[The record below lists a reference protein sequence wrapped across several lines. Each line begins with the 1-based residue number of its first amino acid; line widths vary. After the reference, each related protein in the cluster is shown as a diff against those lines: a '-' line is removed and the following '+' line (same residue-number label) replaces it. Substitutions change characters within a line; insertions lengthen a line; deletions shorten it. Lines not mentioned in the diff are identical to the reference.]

1 MNTAALQPDTLLSPL
16 PVDLLI
22 QRELPAARGG
32 DRDAYGRIVR
42 ACQNT
47 VTAVALAITRD
58 VQASEDIAQEA
69 FMGAWQHL
77 ERLHSPDSFLPWLR
91 QITRNLARD
100 HLRRH
105 RNTPLD
111 GPNAELAMAIAAD
124 PGPQPMDQ
132 VLAEERDSAAFELI
146 SSLPDDSRE
155 ALLLFYREGQSSQ
168 QVALLLGISDA
179 AVRKRL
185 SRARQQVRDELLGR
199 FGEFAQG
206 SAPSAGFS
214 LAVVAALGMASK
226 PAAASVAAAGALA
239 ASGAAGTKAAAGLL
253 GLGGGLAGG
262 LASGWLA
269 AHLTRRF
276 LLAYADTLEERDAIL
291 GDYRLYLWVTLPALL
306 VAVLVAALVPSFAW
320 ALLAAVASEGASL
333 WTLLRIRRRLQPLIA
348 RDRARDPVGA
358 RGRYRGYDFSYGPTA
373 IVISGLLYM
382 ASILILHVVAQYGT
396 DGIGTD
402 GIAQALPML
411 AARIAG

>member
-1 MNTAALQPDTLLSPL
+1 MNTAALQSDTFLSPL
-16 PVDLLI
+16 PVDVLI

-69 FMGAWQHL
+69 FLGAWQHL

-91 QITRNLARD
+91 QIARNLARD

-111 GPNAELAMAIAAD
+111 GPNAELAMAMAAD
-124 PGPQPMDQ
+124 PGQQPMEQ
-132 VLAEERDSAAFELI
+132 VLSDEREMAASELI
-146 SSLPDDSRE
+146 SALPEDSRE
-155 ALLLFYREGQSSQ
+155 TLLLFYREGQSSQ

-185 SRARQQVRDELLGR
+185 SRARQLVRDELLGR

-214 LAVVAALGMASK
+214 LAVVAALGMVSK

-239 ASGAAGTKAAAGLL
+239 AGGAAGAKTTAGLF
-253 GLGGGLAGG
+253 GLGGGIFGG
-262 LASGWLA
+262 IAFGWLA
-269 AHLTRRF
+269 AHLTRRY
-276 LLAYADTLEERDAIL
+276 LLAYAETLEERAAIV
-291 GDYRLYLWVTLPALL
+291 GDYRLYLQVTLPTLVASVLIALL
-306 VAVLVAALVPSFAW
+306 VPGLIWTMLATAVC
-320 ALLAAVASEGASL
+320 EGASL
-333 WTLLRIRRRLQPLIA
+333 WTLLRIRRRLKPLIA
-348 RDRARDPVGA
+348 RDQARDPVGA
-358 RGRYRGYDFSYGPTA
+358 RKRLREYDFSYGPTA
-373 IVISGLLYM
+373 IVISGVLYVLSM
-382 ASILILHVVAQYGT
+382 LVIYFAAHYGSE
-396 DGIGTD
+396 
-402 GIAQALPML
+402 GIALALKILVARL
-411 AARIAG
+411 AG